1 MNALEKNSLE
11 KRKRALEEKY
21 FLGAEM
27 AFKVKSRRDR
37 LLAQWVVSEMIGITD
52 IEAYVAEIIDVRFTA
67 AGDEGVVA
75 KILSDVRSGG
85 KVLNENELRD
95 RMDKLMSS
103 AIEAIAVRP

>member
-21 FLGAEM
+21 FLNAEM

-37 LLAQWVVSEMIGITD
+37 LLARWVSEMIGITD
-52 IEAYVAEIIDVRFTA
+52 IEAYVAEIIDVRFTGT
-67 AGDEGVVA
+67 GDEGVVA
-75 KILSDVRSGG
+75 KILADVRSGG
-85 KVLNENELRD
+85 KVLDENELRD
-95 RMDKLMSS
+95 RMDKLMAS